1 MRKAPAATGTITP
14 APAPAPKPAS
24 ATEHLRNPTLAR
36 ALFAVWSG
44 DAAVVIDSPPGA
56 GKTHLITNLAHQLH
70 SRAGMTVAIAAQ
82 TRAQAVD
89 VANRTAA
96 IGTPTVLHVDAEK
109 GRPRD
114 LDAAVGLT
122 ASKGLRPGAGVI
134 VATTAR
140 WQWVPANRTVH
151 FDVLLI
157 DEAYQLTFADL
168 GTLGGLADQ
177 FVLVGDP
184 GQIDPVVTGATRRWD
199 TLSTGPQNPAPA
211 ALVAAHGDDVARL
224 RLPQTWRFGPDTTD
238 LLAPLYADL
247 PFTSARGPRHIATG
261 DGILPEYR
269 GLALPATG
277 GTADPRVIHA
287 ATQTVR
293 DLIATGTVTT
303 QDGTR
308 PLDPDDIAVIVPHVN
323 QSMLAEATLADLPDV
338 FVGTINQ
345 AQGLQREAVVAI
357 HPLLGHDVSEDF
369 ALDLGRLCVALSR
382 HRSHVT
388 VVTDERSPDLLTDAL
403 RETPEARK
411 IALHDAILE
420 RLLTNA

>member
-1 MRKAPAATGTITP
+1 MKKAPGTTP
-14 APAPAPKPAS
+14 TPTAAPAKPAS

-70 SRAGMTVAIAAQ
+70 TRAGMTVAIAAQ

-96 IGTPTVLHVDAEK
+96 TGTPTVLHVDAEK

-114 LDAAVGLT
+114 LDSTVTLT
-122 ASKGLRPGAGVI
+122 SSRSLRPGAGVI

-140 WQWVPANRTVH
+140 WHWVPANRTAH
-151 FDVLLI
+151 FDVLLV
-157 DEAYQLTFADL
+157 DEAYQLTFGDL
-168 GTLGGLADQ
+168 GALGGIADQ

-184 GQIDPVVTGATRRWD
+184 GQIDPVVTGATRRWE
-199 TLSTGPQNPAPA
+199 TLTTGPQNPAPA
-211 ALVAAHGDDVARL
+211 ALIAAHGDDVARL
-224 RLPQTWRFGPDTTD
+224 RLPQTWRFGPDTTA
-238 LLAPLYADL
+238 LLAPLYPAL
-247 PFTSARGPRHIATG
+247 PFTSARPPRHIAAGGTP
-261 DGILPEYR
+261 LPEYR
-269 GLALPATG
+269 ATAHPATG
-277 GTADPRVIHA
+277 GTADPRVILA

-293 DLIATGTVTT
+293 DLLATGTVTT
-303 QDGTR
+303 PDGTR
-308 PLDPDDIAVIVPHVN
+308 TLDPSDVAVIAPHVE
-323 QSMLAEATLADLPDV
+323 QSALAAASLADLPDV

-357 HPLLGHDVSEDF
+357 HPLLGHDVTERF

-382 HRSHVT
+382 HRAHVT
-388 VVTDERSPDLLTDAL
+388 VITDERSPESLAEAL
-403 RETPEARK
+403 REQPQHSTF
-411 IALHDAILE
+411 ALHAALLA
-420 RLLTNA
+420 RLLGTT